1 MGRGPSS
8 FNLFSLLLLAVVGGS
23 IYSTWK
29 VFPVYWQAWEVDRVL
44 ADGASRAYPV
54 SRLRELGPRADA
66 TRQLV
71 AALRREVG
79 EKGVSDPEMDVGLNF
94 DGDRVD
100 LTCDYRAIITH
111 PLVERYS
118 VLRMHRAAS
127 GSLLPPKY

>member
-8 FNLFSLLLLAVVGGS
+8 FNFFTLVFLAVVGGS
-23 IYSTWK
+23 IYATWK

-44 ADGASRAYPV
+44 ADGANRAYPV
-54 SRLRELGPRADA
+54 SRLKELGPRADA

-71 AALRREVG
+71 ANLRREIA
-79 EKGVSDPEMDVGLNF
+79 ERGVSDPEMEVVLNF

-118 VLRMHRAAS
+118 VLRMHRTVS